1 MLTEDELEQIINDY
15 IFAHRN
21 DEWPMD
27 KSIER
32 LEKEAIEWSEQN
44 EDV

>member
-21 DEWPMD
+21 DDFPMD
-27 KSIER
+27 KT
-32 LEKEAIEWSEQN
+32 LEGLKKDAIEWSEQN

>member
-21 DEWPMD
+21 DDFPMD
-27 KSIER
+27 KTIEDLKNAAIER
-32 LEKEAIEWSEQN
+32 SEN
-44 EDV
+44 NVK

>member
-15 IFAHRN
+15 IFVHRN

-27 KSIER
+27 KSLEDLKNAAIER
-32 LEKEAIEWSEQN
+32 SEN
-44 EDV
+44 NVE

>member
-1 MLTEDELEQIINDY
+1 MLTEEELEQIINDY

-27 KSIER
+27 KPIEE
-32 LEKEAIEWSEQN
+32 LKKDAIEWSEN
-44 EDV
+44 NVE